1 MKVRDKDRKSNAGR
15 SAYDVMLMF
24 KMLVLQSL
32 YNPADGQLAYQVRDR
47 ISFMAFLG
55 LGPGDAVADEK
66 TVWLFREQLTALGLV
81 MVLLEQFDRDLSSSG
96 FTATASTARRRAA
109 NR

>member
-1 MKVRDKDRKSNAGR
+1 MV
-15 SAYDVMLMF
+15 LMF

-32 YNPADGQLAYQVRDR
+32 YNLADGQLEYQVRDR

-55 LGPGDAVADEK
+55 LDPGDEVPDEK

-81 MVLLEQFDRDLSSSG
+81 EALFERFDRDLSDSG
-96 FTATASTARRRAA
+96 FAASEGSIVDASIIPAPRQRNGRP
-109 NR
+109 RW